1 MSQQHR
7 DLVARAHLR
16 EPGDTS
22 HVMFR
27 YPASAALEP
36 LVRHFWLPVWSVADP
51 AGVTQQVLQYPICL
65 IVVASDYARFYGP
78 TSGLSRTNLVGD
90 GWAAGVA
97 LQPAAGLVVGGR
109 SVSEMADTF
118 VDLATI
124 DSFDPASVIANVTR
138 SMERDPHDVDRHAS
152 VVATYEDALQP
163 LLPVDGGGRL
173 INNIVAFI
181 EERTDVVRVSQVCEQ
196 FAVTERQLQ
205 RLCARR
211 VGLGP
216 KWIIQRRRLHEAA
229 EALRA
234 GSVNLAAIA
243 ADLGYADQAHFTR
256 DFKSVTGRTPGEF
269 AAVLGAN

>member
-1 MSQQHR
+1 
-7 DLVARAHLR
+7 
-16 EPGDTS
+16 
-22 HVMFR
+22 MFR
-27 YPASAALEP
+27 YPPSAALQP
-36 LVRHFWLPVWSVADP
+36 LVRHFWLPVWSVADT

-65 IVVASDYARFYGP
+65 IVVASGYARFYGP

-97 LQPAAGLVVGGR
+97 LQPTAGFMVGGR
-109 SVSEMADTF
+109 NVSEMADTF

-124 DSFDPASVIANVTR
+124 DSFDPAPLIADVTR
-138 SMERDPHDVDRHAS
+138 TMECDPHDVNAHAA
-152 VVATYEDALQP
+152 VVAMYENALRP
-163 LLPVDGGGRL
+163 LLPIDDDGRL
-173 INNIVAFI
+173 INSVVAFI

-205 RLCARR
+205 RLCSRR

-234 GSVNLAAIA
+234 GSANLAAIA

-269 AAVLGAN
+269 AAALGEG